1 MDTGTGYL
9 DREAISQPQH
19 NSAPRSAQRIDVTPA
34 AMTIGLIEPRS
45 LHGECL
51 AIALRAMAPDV
62 RVMPFA
68 SCEQWHKDYQPDK
81 ALSLILYCC
90 QGRFVVGGAI
100 DRAVAAIKQKTGDV
114 PVILMSEIE
123 DPDTIIE
130 VIGSG
135 IQGYIPTS
143 ASLNVALE
151 AMRLV
156 HVGGTYLPASAII
169 NRHRQAADQPDS
181 PGYAPHKSKF
191 TGRQQAVL
199 SALRQGKAN
208 KLIAYELDLRESTV
222 KVHMR
227 NIMKKLHATNRT
239 EVVCMLNEDMS
250 RSI

>member
-1 MDTGTGYL
+1 MDMTTGYL
-9 DREAISQPQH
+9 GRELTSQQH
-19 NSAPRSAQRIDVTPA
+19 SNLARRIDATAPA
-34 AMTIGLIEPRS
+34 TMTIGLIEPRS
-45 LHGECL
+45 LQGECL
-51 AIALRAMAPDV
+51 AIALRTMAPDI
-62 RVMPFA
+62 RVLPFA
-68 SCEQWHKDYQPDK
+68 SCEQWHEDYQDDK
-81 ALSLILYCC
+81 AFSLILYCYH
-90 QGRFVVGGAI
+90 GRFVAGGPI
-100 DRAVAAIKQKTGDV
+100 DRAIASIKQKSSDI
-114 PVILMSEIE
+114 PVILISDVE

-130 VIGSG
+130 VISSG

-169 NRHRQAADQPDS
+169 NRHRQAADHTDS
-181 PGYAPHKSKF
+181 SSYAPLKSKF

-239 EVVCMLNEDMS
+239 EVVCMLNEDTS
-250 RSI
+250 NIL